1 MGEFQL
7 QKALC
12 YLNYNASEDVRGDCR
27 AQLLSLLQ
35 VFLENDFS
43 TKAKINTIL
52 VSRYSTRQT
61 KDQTIGYKIL
71 ANFPLK
77 SYFFV
82 TVDPASRAKITFIT

>member
-61 KDQTIGYKIL
+61 IGYKIL

-82 TVDPASRAKITFIT
+82 TVDPTSRAKITFIT